1 LRDLRAEPEEE
12 AAYGSLSPT
21 LWRLKLC
28 ALPERSKSSE
38 NMGIV
43 SGDELRPL
51 TELKSPEM
59 LDDESEMVSMLEEG
73 RFLPSS

>member
-1 LRDLRAEPEEE
+1 
-12 AAYGSLSPT
+12 
-21 LWRLKLC
+21 
-28 ALPERSKSSE
+28 
-38 NMGIV
+38 MGIV